1 MLFNSFNFWLIFPFI
16 FSIYWIIPSKF
27 HSIKKFY
34 LIAISYV
41 LYMLWDVAHSLIL
54 FGITILTFYGAII
67 IERLKNKGK
76 SYKRKMI
83 SLIFVIIS
91 FFPLF
96 IFKYYNFI
104 TNSTSQLFA
113 NIGFNID
120 LPGLNW
126 AIPIGISFFSF
137 QAIGYLLDVYHN
149 RINAEHNFID
159 YTLFVSFFPQITS
172 GPISKAD
179 DLIPQLKNLR
189 PFCYKQGVEGL
200 QFLLWGMFIKV
211 VVADRLGIFT
221 DTVYSNYTYYSGADC
236 FIASIFY
243 SIQIYGDF
251 AGYSLMAMGIAK
263 CLGINLINN
272 FNRPYFATSIT
283 SFWKRWHI
291 SLTKWL
297 TSQIYI
303 PLGGSRCSKARTYG
317 NIMITFLVSGIWHGA
332 NCTFIVWGAMHG
344 LLQIIEKHFNIQN
357 HHTNNILVNFIKITT
372 TFMLV
377 NFAWILFRMP
387 TITDA
392 SNVFSQIFTSF
403 PGEIL
408 YGTSNSDK
416 FLMLLGIIILFSK
429 EAIEEFFHNKIHWD
443 LFSPILRFSIYIIIF
458 AMIISIG
465 VLDAGQFI
473 YVNF

>member
-1 MLFNSFNFWLIFPFI
+1 MLFNSFNFWIIFPFI
-16 FSIYWIIPSKF
+16 FSIYWIIPSKYPL
-27 HSIKKFY
+27 IKKIY
-34 LIAISYV
+34 LIIISYA

-54 FGITILTFYGAII
+54 LGITIITFGGAII
-67 IERLKNKGK
+67 IERLKYKNKNNLK
-76 SYKRKMI
+76 KII
-83 SLIFVIIS
+83 SLIFVLIA
-91 FFPLF
+91 FLPLF

-104 TNSTSQLFA
+104 TESATQLFT
-113 NIGFNID
+113 NIGFSIT

-149 RINAEHNFID
+149 RINAEHNLID

-179 DLIPQLKNLR
+179 DLIPQLKNLK
-189 PFCYKQGVEGL
+189 PFCYNQGVDGL
-200 QFLLWGMFIKV
+200 KLLLWGMFIKV
-211 VVADRLGIFT
+211 VVADRLGVFT
-221 DTVYSNYTYYSGADC
+221 DTVYSNYLYYSGADC
-236 FIASIFY
+236 LIASIFY

-283 SFWKRWHI
+283 SFWRRWHI

-297 TSQIYI
+297 TSHIYI
-303 PLGGSRCSKARTYG
+303 PLGGSRCSKIRTYG
-317 NIMITFLVSGIWHGA
+317 NILTTFIVSGIWHGA
-332 NCTFIVWGAMHG
+332 NWTFIVWGAMHG
-344 LLQIIEKHFNIQN
+344 LLQIIEKHFNLQN
-357 HHTNNILVNFIKITT
+357 QPTKNILVKFIKIIG

-377 NFAWILFRMP
+377 NFAWIFFRMP

-392 SNVFSQIFTSF
+392 GNVIYQIFTSF

-408 YGTSNSDK
+408 HGTNNSDK
-416 FLMLLGIIILFSK
+416 LLMLLGIIILFSK
-429 EAIEEFFHNKIHWD
+429 EGIEEFLYNQIHRYS
-443 LFSPILRFSIYIIIF
+443 FYPILRFSIYIIIF
-458 AMIISIG
+458 TMILSIG
-465 VLDAGQFI
+465 VLDSGQFI